1 MVVLVPA
8 QASTEFFY
16 SLTPFTLSNFTKAF
30 NINVTNINGT
40 NVVPAGAF
48 GCTHTI
54 PKYAILLCSVR
65 PQNWTFSFT
74 LYTSAKEPLMRRAR
88 EEWWALVLF
97 NIQPGHVD
105 VVFFCTGSS
114 STCGAA
120 NLQHTLLRDSITIC
134 MLMWHADVAGAAYD
148 VITRTSPNPTK
159 IGNFSL
165 TLTPVGKNSVNL
177 KLPSSFDAAALLTT
191 GSYTAVYYYYPT
203 SDFTTPVPLSIQ
215 FNVAVRSSSLYF

>member
-1 MVVLVPA
+1 M
-8 QASTEFFY
+8 QFY
-16 SLTPFTLSNFTKAF
+16 YVQYGPRIGNLT
-30 NINVTNINGT
+30 
-40 NVVPAGAF
+40 
-48 GCTHTI
+48 
-54 PKYAILLCSVR
+54 
-65 PQNWTFSFT
+65 FT

-88 EEWWALVLF
+88 EEWWAVVLF

-120 NLQHTLLRDSITIC
+120 NVQHTLLRDSITHC